1 MSNHHTITPLV
12 TPSLTADISTLI
24 PDVKKQLCNR
34 LPISSIVVIE
44 FGKAVGLVMSH
55 HLDSLLGTRYGYDLY
70 CRRNISIL
78 MDSSP
83 LILNPDTPL
92 EEAASYAMS
101 REEKKVYDDIV
112 VVGDSQLIGV
122 VTIKELLLALA
133 ALQKSKTQEL
143 TIALKKV
150 EEYAM
155 KAEAASRSKSAFLAN
170 MSHEIRT
177 PMNAIIGMAD
187 LLVDSALNSEQ
198 KDYAMTIVNS
208 GEMLLQLIND
218 ILDLSKIE
226 AGKLTLQPVRFSPA
240 KEMEKVNNL
249 LSFSARGKNLSLL
262 LDIDSSIPE
271 FGIGDPH
278 RLRQILTNLAGNAIK
293 FTKSGHIIIKAE
305 LVKDS
310 KIESLEIDNKGVEL
324 QTVKIKSGKTTVET
338 VKKETVKKDNP
349 HECKLRFEVHD
360 TGIGISKEE
369 QDKLFKPFSQVDDS
383 LTRGIGGTGLG
394 LAISKQLAE
403 MMGGSIALSSQ
414 PGVGSCFYFTITISN
429 PEFKSIDLDINPKND
444 KQVNCLEEKNSNKIV
459 RNNFSAK
466 ILLAEDNPVNR
477 KLAEIM
483 LKKMG
488 HTVVSAENGKVALEK
503 LSDERFD
510 IVLMD
515 VQMPVMDGLS
525 ASQAIRGGLG
535 IGGKQIINNPKS
547 IPIIAMTAHAIE
559 GFHKRCIE
567 SGMNDYIAKPVRQDT
582 LKKILIKW
590 CEKQ

>member
-1 MSNHHTITPLV
+1 MSNHHTITHLV
-12 TPSLTADISTLI
+12 KPSLTADISTLI
-24 PDVKKQLCNR
+24 PDVKKKLCNR
-34 LPISSIVVIE
+34 LPISSIVVIK
-44 FGKAVGLVMSH
+44 FGKVVGLVMSH
-55 HLDSLLGTRYGYDLY
+55 HLDSLLGTRFGYDLY
-70 CRRNISIL
+70 YRRNISVL

-83 LILNPDTPL
+83 LILSPDTPL
-92 EEAASYAMS
+92 EEAASYAMG

-112 VVGDSQLIGV
+112 VVGDNQLIGV

-187 LLVDSALNSEQ
+187 LLVDSTLNSEQ

-240 KEMEKVNNL
+240 KEMEKVSNL
-249 LSFSARGKNLSLL
+249 LSFSAREKNLSLL
-262 LDIDSSIPE
+262 LDIDSNIPE

-310 KIESLEIDNKGVEL
+310 KIESLDIDCNGVEL
-324 QTVKIKSGKTTVET
+324 QTEKTKSGKTTVEV
-338 VKKETVKKDNP
+338 VKRDNP
-349 HECKLRFEVHD
+349 HECKLSFEVHD

-394 LAISKQLAE
+394 LAISKQLVE

-429 PEFKSIDLDINPKND
+429 PEFKSIDLDINSKND
-444 KQVNCLEEKNSNKIV
+444 KQINCLEENNNNKIV
-459 RNNFSAK
+459 RNDFSAK

-488 HTVVSAENGKVALEK
+488 HTVVSVENGKIAIEK
-503 LSDERFD
+503 LSDEEFD

-525 ASQAIRGGLG
+525 ASQSIRSGLG
-535 IGGKQIINNPKS
+535 VGGEKIINNSKS

-567 SGMNDYIAKPVRQDT
+567 SGMNDYIAKPVRPDA

-590 CEKQ
+590 CENKNK